1 MHLHGTAC
9 IYTARQLATCFQT
22 IVGSCATGSLNT
34 WLFAM
39 YLCLPLR
46 VCCWQ
51 EGITESFKPKYRLR
65 SIRLCVP
72 WWDGEM
78 TAAAARNAARP
89 LALQGSAGP
98 KAKLRQAAQQ
108 LAAAATHAAA
118 SLPASRSR
126 YGRLMRRALGGLN
139 GAPAAAAAS
148 DSGASNSVH
157 GGSSAGA
164 AAATGDS
171 PAAAA
176 GLAVLVL
183 EYPRPAGTR
192 GAASS
197 AELRFLG
204 KYRCGAGKLRAAA
217 VVVQYAA

>member
-1 MHLHGTAC
+1 MFWLTADGQLASTC

-89 LALQGSAGP
+89 LALQGSPGP
-98 KAKLRQAAQQ
+98 RQSCGRQRSSWQ
-108 LAAAATHAAA
+108 LLQRTLQRRCLHHAA
-118 SLPASRSR
+118 
-126 YGRLMRRALGGLN
+126 GM
-139 GAPAAAAAS
+139 AA
-148 DSGASNSVH
+148 
-157 GGSSAGA
+157 
-164 AAATGDS
+164 
-171 PAAAA
+171 
-176 GLAVLVL
+176 
-183 EYPRPAGTR
+183 
-192 GAASS
+192 
-197 AELRFLG
+197 
-204 KYRCGAGKLRAAA
+204 
-217 VVVQYAA
+217 